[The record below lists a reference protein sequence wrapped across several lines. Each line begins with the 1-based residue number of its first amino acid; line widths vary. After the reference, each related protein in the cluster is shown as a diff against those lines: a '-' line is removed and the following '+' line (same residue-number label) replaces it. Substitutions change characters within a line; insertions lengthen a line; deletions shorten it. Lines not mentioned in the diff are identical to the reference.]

1 MVTSASNQPNLV
13 ISSLTIPTEVSW
25 GETYEVS
32 WTVTNQG
39 ETATMRRRW
48 YDEVYFSLNDQ
59 LGNDFY
65 LGDYEYEGGVLAPG
79 ESYTGSAQ
87 ITVPPGFSGTGYI
100 LVIANNYSDQLETD
114 RQDNLAVQ
122 AVQVNASDLLG
133 DLPDLV
139 VTSITAAESVRWGET
154 QEISWTVTNQGS
166 KTTGTNYYGWTDR
179 IYFSLD
185 ESFDENDIFVG
196 DYYNYNQQLAPGQ
209 SYTASRTVTVPPGF
223 TGSGYL
229 LVVTNANYRPYESD
243 ITNNVL
249 AQGIEIN
256 EGDLPDLVVTA
267 ATISTSTAGW
277 GESVEVD
284 WTVTNQGTLVT
295 QQIWYDEIYLS
306 TDDIWDDRDYFL
318 SSFWAG
324 NNSPLGI
331 DGSYSLTGN
340 IFIPYDIAA
349 GNYYLLVVTNP
360 DNYYYNRQYE
370 TDQTNNTFAVPIT
383 INEVDLPDLVISAAT
398 APASANI
405 GSTIEVS
412 LTVKNQGTAAA
423 ETDWWDAIYIS
434 DDEIFDWSDTYVTD
448 VYIREQTPLAADG
461 SYTITANITVPN
473 TAGGNRYLLFYTDHW
488 NNQGEID
495 ETNNTFA
502 VPITINA
509 PDLVIT
515 AATAP
520 ASANIGSTIEVS
532 WTVKNQGT
540 GAAEADWWDAIY
552 ISDDEIF
559 DWSDTYVTDVY
570 IREQT
575 PLAADGSYTITANIT
590 VPNTAGGNRYLLFY
604 TNADSWWWGRQGEI
618 DETNNTFA
626 VPITL
631 DAPDL
636 VITVNNAP
644 ILTNP
649 ILDQIV
655 LSNSNFTFT
664 LPTDTF
670 LEDVL
675 KVEVGQKNYA
685 SRRTIIRIMAI

>member
-13 ISSLTIPTEVSW
+13 ISSLTIPTEVTW

-39 ETATMRRRW
+39 ETATRRRRW

-65 LGDYEYEGGVLAPG
+65 LGDYEYEGGLAPG
-79 ESYTGSAQ
+79 ESYTGSVV

-114 RQDNLAVQ
+114 RQDSLAVQ

-166 KTTGTNYYGWTDR
+166 KTTRTNYYGWRDR

-209 SYTASRTVTVPPGF
+209 SYTASRTVTVPSGF

-229 LVVTNANYRPYESD
+229 LVVTNSYYGLYESD

-295 QQIWYDEIYLS
+295 QQIWYDYIYLS
-306 TDDIWDDRDYFL
+306 TDDIWDDRDRYL
-318 SSFWAG
+318 SGFWAG
-324 NNSPLGI
+324 NNNPLAIGA
-331 DGSYSLTGN
+331 SYSLTGN
-340 IFIPYDIAA
+340 IFIPYYIEA

-360 DNYYYNRQYE
+360 DNYNYYYRQYE
-370 TDQTNNTFAVPIT
+370 TDQTNNTLAVPIA

-412 LTVKNQGTAAA
+412 WTVTNQGIGTA
-423 ETDWWDAIYIS
+423 ERDWYDAIYIS
-434 DDEIFDWSDTYVTD
+434 DDEIFDWSDTYVTWQ
-448 VYIREQTPLAADG
+448 YISEQTPLAADG
-461 SYTITANITVPN
+461 
-473 TAGGNRYLLFYTDHW
+473 
-488 NNQGEID
+488 
-495 ETNNTFA
+495 
-502 VPITINA
+502 
-509 PDLVIT
+509 
-515 AATAP
+515 
-520 ASANIGSTIEVS
+520 
-532 WTVKNQGT
+532 
-540 GAAEADWWDAIY
+540 
-552 ISDDEIF
+552 
-559 DWSDTYVTDVY
+559 
-570 IREQT
+570 
-575 PLAADGSYTITANIT
+575 
-590 VPNTAGGNRYLLFY
+590 
-604 TNADSWWWGRQGEI
+604 
-618 DETNNTFA
+618 
-626 VPITL
+626 
-631 DAPDL
+631 
-636 VITVNNAP
+636 
-644 ILTNP
+644 
-649 ILDQIV
+649 
-655 LSNSNFTFT
+655 
-664 LPTDTF
+664 
-670 LEDVL
+670 
-675 KVEVGQKNYA
+675 
-685 SRRTIIRIMAI
+685 

>member
-13 ISSLTIPTEVSW
+13 ISSLTIPTEVTW

-39 ETATMRRRW
+39 ETATRRRQW

-100 LVIANNYSDQLETD
+100 FVIANNYSDQLETD
-114 RQDNLAVQ
+114 REDNLAVQ
-122 AVQVNASDLLG
+122 AVQVSASDLLG

-166 KTTGTNYYGWTDR
+166 KTTGTNYYGWSDR

-185 ESFDENDIFVG
+185 ESFDENDIPVG
-196 DYYNYNQQLAPGQ
+196 DYYSNYNQQLAPGQ
-209 SYTASRTVTVPPGF
+209 SYTASQTVTVPPGF

-229 LVVTNANYRPYESD
+229 LVVTNANYSRLESD

-256 EGDLPDLVVTA
+256 EGDLPDLVVTE

-295 QQIWYDEIYLS
+295 QQRWSDYIYLS
-306 TDDIWDDRDYFL
+306 TDDIWDDSDRSL

-324 NNSPLGI
+324 NSPLAI

-340 IFIPYDIAA
+340 ISIPYDIAA
-349 GNYYLLVVTNP
+349 GNYHLLVVTNP
-360 DNYYYNRQYE
+360 NNYYYNQQYE
-370 TDQTNNTFAVPIT
+370 TDETNNTFAVPIT
-383 INEVDLPDLVISAAT
+383 INEVDLPDLIVTEATISTST
-398 APASANI
+398 AGWGESV
-405 GSTIEVS
+405 EVS
-412 LTVKNQGTAAA
+412 WTVTNHGEGIAK
-423 ETDWWDAIYIS
+423 EEWSDRIYLS
-434 DDEIFDWSDTYVTD
+434 TDEIWDDSDYFLSSFWAGNNS
-448 VYIREQTPLAADG
+448 PLAIDG
-461 SYTITANITVPN
+461 SYSLTGNISISYYIE
-473 TAGGNRYLLFYTDHW
+473 AGNYHLLVVTNPDDYNYYNRQYET
-488 NNQGEID
+488 D
-495 ETNNTFA
+495 ETNNTLA
-502 VPITINA
+502 VPITINEVDL

-520 ASANIGSTIEVS
+520 ASGNIGSTIEVS
-532 WTVKNQGT
+532 WTVKNQGIVT
-540 GAAEADWWDAIY
+540 AERDWRDYIY
-552 ISDDEIF
+552 ISDDEIY
-559 DWSDTYVTDVY
+559 DYSDTYVTDVY
-570 IREQT
+570 IGEQT
-575 PLAADGSYTITANIT
+575 PLAADGSYTISRNIT
-590 VPNTAGGNRYLLFY
+590 LPNTATG
-604 TNADSWWWGRQGEI
+604 
-618 DETNNTFA
+618 
-626 VPITL
+626 
-631 DAPDL
+631 
-636 VITVNNAP
+636 
-644 ILTNP
+644 
-649 ILDQIV
+649 
-655 LSNSNFTFT
+655 
-664 LPTDTF
+664 
-670 LEDVL
+670 
-675 KVEVGQKNYA
+675 
-685 SRRTIIRIMAI
+685 